1 MITETRPG
9 SSESTKSEK
18 EPLSK
23 SPDLGPLSEFHQ
35 LLLLRML
42 RPDRLPVALAKYIN
56 KYLTLNLPGMYTGQ
70 CQSSNV
76 PVLRPL
82 DYKIS

>member
-1 MITETRPG
+1 M
-9 SSESTKSEK
+9 STKSEEK
-18 EPLSK
+18 DHSR

-56 KYLTLNLPGMYTGQ
+56 KYLTLNLPGM
-70 CQSSNV
+70 
-76 PVLRPL
+76 
-82 DYKIS
+82 D